1 MTGSKFRCLAAV
13 GLLGV
18 AGGVRGDEW
27 LIDRSV
33 ASRYSYNDNIT
44 MRTTGDKQAD
54 SYLSITPTLAAATRT
69 ESRDVGLNLA
79 VGGNWFL
86 DRPEYNATDYL
97 ANLASNWRAEL
108 DQWRLS
114 AGSKRDSTLQSELE
128 ATGTVMTRRQR
139 TLDSLQ
145 GTWVHAFSDLW
156 SANVGYGASRATY
169 ESGPGLVDY
178 EDQTVNAG
186 LQSTLSDSASLSLGL
201 SSREFRTRD
210 DRLKTQ
216 VDGVSLG
223 GNWQYSERLGLGLN
237 IGRQWTKSDQKY
249 DADLVVYAVVAAGTI
264 YRYIPAGTDH
274 SESSGTTYSGNAG
287 YQFEQGSIAFN
298 ASRGMVASGTG
309 ALLQTDAIG
318 LGYSHQV
325 DQSLSLNLGANSTRS
340 RNVDVA
346 GNDSRY
352 ASLSS
357 SINWQL
363 DERLV
368 LGLGYTHSQ
377 QRSGGGDP
385 VKNNTVFLSLNW
397 KLVPIS
403 RGW

>member
-1 MTGSKFRCLAAV
+1 
-13 GLLGV
+13 
-18 AGGVRGDEW
+18 
-27 LIDRSV
+27 
-33 ASRYSYNDNIT
+33 
-44 MRTTGDKQAD
+44 MRATGDKQAD

-69 ESRDVGLNLA
+69 ESRDIGLNLA

-114 AGSKRDSTLQSELE
+114 AGSKRDSTLQSELD

-156 SANVGYGASRATY
+156 SANAGYGASRASY

-178 EDQTVNAG
+178 DDQVATAA

-216 VDGVSLG
+216 VDGISLG
-223 GNWQYSERLGLGLN
+223 GNWQYSERLGLGLS

-249 DADLVVYAVVAAGTI
+249 DAGCIVVIAGVLGNC
-264 YRYIPAGTDH
+264 YPAGTTH
-274 SESSGTTYSGNAG
+274 SESSGATYSGNAG
-287 YQFEQGSIAFN
+287 YQFEQGSLAFN

-309 ALLQTDAIG
+309 SLLRTDAIG
-318 LGYSHQV
+318 LGYSHQL
-325 DQSLSLNLGANSTRS
+325 DQFLSLNLGANNTRS
-340 RNVDVA
+340 RNVDVD

-352 ASLSS
+352 TSLSS
-357 SINWQL
+357 SISWQL
-363 DERLV
+363 DERLAF
-368 LGLGYTHSQ
+368 GLGYSHSR

-385 VKNNTVFLSLNW
+385 VKNNTVFLNLNW
-397 KLVPIS
+397 KLAPIS